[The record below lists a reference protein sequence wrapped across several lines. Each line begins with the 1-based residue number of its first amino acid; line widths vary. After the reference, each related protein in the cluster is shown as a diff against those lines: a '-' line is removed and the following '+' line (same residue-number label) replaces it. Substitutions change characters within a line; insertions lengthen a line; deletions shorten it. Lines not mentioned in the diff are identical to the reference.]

1 MDQRNPFHTIGLILS
16 NVSNDYFGHLVDRL
30 GEQFRAR
37 GYTLL
42 ISVTGRNVEKERDL
56 LRMYAGITDGILIA
70 SDAADYEELEG
81 AVPEDIPVIFLN
93 RKPQNCPRTTIV
105 ESNYAAVFQCILSN
119 SANGNH
125 KIALLCPNR
134 QLSLSKEIIEAYKN
148 AMRSTPSGYH
158 EDWIFYPDNG
168 VTDLK
173 SLLYAVQEKGCDT
186 IFTTTQTLTRQF
198 LDYLLVYNPHTERP
212 VSLIGFV
219 NKDTTNRTQLAF
231 DSIKQPLHE
240 LTDLAVQQMLY
251 QINTPGSPAREY
263 LLKSTLQIHKVDM
276 LNFDKK

>member
-1 MDQRNPFHTIGLILS
+1 MDQRNPLHTIGLILS
-16 NVSNDYFGHLVDRL
+16 NVANDYFGHLVDRL
-30 GEQFRAR
+30 GEQFAAH
-37 GYTLL
+37 GYRLMV
-42 ISVTGRNVEKERDL
+42 SVTGRRVEKEREL
-56 LRMYAGITDGILIA
+56 LKMYAEIADGILIA
-70 SDAADYEELEG
+70 SDAADYEELSD
-81 AVPEDIPVIFLN
+81 AVPKEIPVIFLN
-93 RKPQNCPRTTIV
+93 RKPQGCSCTSIV
-105 ESNYAAVFQCILSN
+105 ESNYSAVFQCILSN
-119 SANGNH
+119 SANGND
-125 KIALLCPNR
+125 KIALLCANR
-134 QLSLSKEIIEAYKN
+134 QLSLAREIIEAYKN
-148 AMRSTPSGYH
+148 AMHSTPSGFH

-173 SLLYAVQEKGCDT
+173 SLLYAVQEKGCNT

-198 LDYLLVYNPHTERP
+198 LDYLLVYNLHTEHP

-231 DSIKQPLHE
+231 DSINQPLHE

-251 QINTPGSPAREY
+251 QINAPESPIREY